1 MDKKLLKYNKLDII
15 INRKILQINN
25 GQIQLKKIN
34 LYGAE
39 DNPKINEAPKKEENK
54 EIIIKEEEN
63 IVKNNDTCNENIRY
77 KLNKSCYNENYN
89 LFKIRELFKYENSYP
104 LIIFFLQNESE
115 ISNLSFLLFSF
126 SEIFL
131 SNSSNEL
138 TKEIIIKN
146 LNKFLYRFR
155 NSNLTPIIFSKKY
168 FLYFLNFFDKI
179 INKPNR
185 SNSKNLGD
193 SLIKQ
198 NENTPNKYIFEN
210 ILFFPL
216 DKKDITYDISNDLID
231 EGIFNN
237 LTKNLSIF
245 KIEKE
250 IPYNINQVG
259 KMFKF
264 HRIFDTISELGKISI
279 LNISMKNNN
288 IIIYNVNIDNLNS
301 LVRKNLKKVKFIG
314 INRQNKTLSIHVYDS
329 NDILV
334 KCKTN
339 KNSIN
344 NNDCIVY

>member
-1 MDKKLLKYNKLDII
+1 M
-15 INRKILQINN
+15 
-25 GQIQLKKIN
+25 
-34 LYGAE
+34 
-39 DNPKINEAPKKEENK
+39 
-54 EIIIKEEEN
+54 
-63 IVKNNDTCNENIRY
+63 
-77 KLNKSCYNENYN
+77 
-89 LFKIRELFKYENSYP
+89 
-104 LIIFFLQNESE
+104 QNETE

-179 INKPNR
+179 INKL
-185 SNSKNLGD
+185 SKSTSKSSGD
-193 SLIKQ
+193 SLLKQ
-198 NENTPNKYIFEN
+198 NENTQNKYIFEN

-264 HRIFDTISELGKISI
+264 HRIFDTISELGKISL
-279 LNISMKNNN
+279 LNINANNNNN
-288 IIIYNVNIDNLNS
+288 IIIYKVNINNLNS

-314 INRQNKTLSIHVYDS
+314 INKQNKTLSIHVYDS
-329 NDILV
+329 NDVLV
-334 KCKTN
+334 KFKTN
-339 KNSIN
+339 KNCVNN